1 MKTLKI
7 LISGASIAG
16 PGTANL
22 LARQGHDVT
31 IVERAPALRPGGQ
44 TVDLRGAGRTVIE
57 RLGLAR
63 ETESR
68 LLRQRGIATV
78 GAHGRRYSALPVEA
92 FDGNG
97 IVSTHEILRGDL
109 AEILVDAIPSTV
121 EFLWDDTVTAIEED
135 HCGATVT
142 FAEAAARRFDLV
154 IGADGLSSAV
164 RRAAFGADA
173 DFLEPIGLRFA
184 WFTAVIDDHL
194 DGWYL
199 LHHAPGG
206 RVVSARPSRTDG
218 AVKASFAIRGS
229 DSEPRTDRASQRELM
244 AEAFA
249 DVGWVAPQ
257 LLDQMHDAEDWAYA
271 DLARVRMDRFA
282 TGRVALVGDAGY
294 CPTPLTGLGTTLALV
309 GAYVLVGELGR
320 SGGEVGP
327 ALASYERI
335 MRPFVDCA
343 QQFPPGG
350 VGGYAPNGRAMIA
363 ASRFTYWA
371 MDRWPLRNLL
381 APVFAKADGID
392 LPDYRLSADLGI
404 NSADRARDRG

>member
-16 PGTANL
+16 PATAIL
-22 LARQGHDVT
+22 LTRQGHDVT
-31 IVERAPALRPGGQ
+31 VVERAPSLRPGGQ
-44 TVDLRGAGRTVIE
+44 TVDLRGAGRTVVE
-57 RLGLAR
+57 RLGLAD
-63 ETESR
+63 ETDAR
-68 LLRQRGIATV
+68 LLHQRGIATV
-78 GAHGRRYSALPVEA
+78 GAGGRRYSSLPVEA

-109 AEILVDAIPSTV
+109 AEILVDATPSTV
-121 EFLWDDTVTAIEED
+121 KYLWGDTITALDED
-135 HCGATVT
+135 SRGVTVT
-142 FAEAAARRFDLV
+142 FATAAPRRFDLV

-164 RRAAFGADA
+164 RRTAFGADSE
-173 DFLEPIGLRFA
+173 FLEPIGLRFA
-184 WFTAVIDDHL
+184 WFTAAIDDDL

-199 LHHAPGG
+199 LHHATGG

-218 AVKASFAIRGS
+218 TVKASLAVRGS
-229 DSEPRTDRASQRELM
+229 DPVPRTDRASQWSLM
-244 AEAFA
+244 EEAFA

-257 LLDQMHDAEDWAYA
+257 LLDQMRDADDWAYA
-271 DLARVRMDRFA
+271 DLARVRMDRFT

-309 GAYVLVGELGR
+309 GAYVLAGELGR
-320 SGGEVGP
+320 SDGGDVAS

-335 MRPFVDCA
+335 MRPFAAGA
-343 QQFPPGG
+343 QQLPPGG

-381 APVFAKADGID
+381 APEFVKADGID
-392 LPDYRLSADLGI
+392 LPDYRRD
-404 NSADRARDRG
+404 ARTIS